1 VSRET
6 KTAFRVCDRGD
17 DCDQR
22 WRSARHGGTGGN
34 VRRQVKKAF
43 RPTDANPETSEEKED
58 FSDADRHAIDVIIG
72 KQNADF
78 VAGRNSSVRAHAVA
92 ISKRNND
99 RAAERNAATG
109 IDGG

>member
-1 VSRET
+1 LREK

-22 WRSARHGGTGGN
+22 RRSARDGGTGGN
-34 VRRQVKKAF
+34 VRPQVKKAF
-43 RPTDANPETSEEKED
+43 RPTDTNPDTSEEEED
-58 FSDADRHAIDVIIG
+58 FSDADRHAIGVTIG

-78 VAGRNSSVRAHAVA
+78 VAGQNSTFRAHATA

-109 IDGG
+109 TDGG